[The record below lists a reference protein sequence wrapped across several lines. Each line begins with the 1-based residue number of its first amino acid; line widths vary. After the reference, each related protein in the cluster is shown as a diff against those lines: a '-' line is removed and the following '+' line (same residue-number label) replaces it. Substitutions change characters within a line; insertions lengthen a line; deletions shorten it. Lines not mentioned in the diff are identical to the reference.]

1 MSSENEKTLDTVT
14 KVMVNNHVKHLY
26 NFLKEK
32 EIVINYV
39 NQQRKTNKLG
49 RIIDSLGG
57 AYLVNPI
64 DEADNKEEYEGLTLS
79 IQ

>member
-39 NQQRKTNKLG
+39 ISKEKQTN
-49 RIIDSLGG
+49 LGG
-57 AYLVNPI
+57 
-64 DEADNKEEYEGLTLS
+64 
-79 IQ
+79 

>member
-32 EIVINYV
+32 EIIVNYV
-39 NQQRKTNKLG
+39 NQ
-49 RIIDSLGG
+49 
-57 AYLVNPI
+57 
-64 DEADNKEEYEGLTLS
+64 
-79 IQ
+79 